1 MLKNYA
7 TFFSLIEGS
16 LYKYEFQ
23 TTAPHKVLVLPECQ
37 LPAPIT
43 WAQLTVTSLLL
54 YMPWSLCYGRDSV
67 TLCGKNCLEETE
79 KYVYIP

>member
-23 TTAPHKVLVLPECQ
+23 TTAPHKVLVLQNSSSQLQ
-37 LPAPIT
+37 LPEP
-43 WAQLTVTSLLL
+43 
-54 YMPWSLCYGRDSV
+54 
-67 TLCGKNCLEETE
+67 N
-79 KYVYIP
+79 